1 MVNGDRPTVEVSWS
15 VLRGSVL
22 RARVIQRWVE
32 YFKGEAMLACSSDW
46 HVTVTFLYK

>member
-32 YFKGEAMLACSSDW
+32 YFKAEAMSARSVGW
-46 HVTVTFLYK
+46 HMTGM